1 MVTIKHTRWL
11 KLTGMVWLPWSAL
24 IADWASVWFVNL
36 TNAQPTKKSMYKI
49 KQTNG
54 LKTDKSIYYTKNV
67 YWIPPFLWDH
77 HSWCQMGTTLP
88 PPLYEV
94 ITLDGDKP
102 LLRGH
107 HSWWRH
113 LVECYHLSSPKIW
126 SDKIDGLWWE
136 GAYKET
142 TLYAKTWT
150 MNIFLCKIFISLRK

>member
-1 MVTIKHTRWL
+1 VTETHRHG
-11 KLTGMVWLPWSAL
+11 LT
-24 IADWASVWFVNL
+24 SVEC
-36 TNAQPTKKSMYKI
+36 TNSRLGLCVIRKFDKCTTYKKIHVQNK
-49 KQTNG
+49 TNEWV
-54 LKTDKSIYYTKNV
+54 KTDKSIHYTKNV

-77 HSWCQMGTTLP
+77 HSWCQMGTTP
-88 PPLYEV
+88 STYEV

-113 LVECYHLSSPKIW
+113 LVECYHLSSPAIW

-142 TLYAKTWT
+142 TLYVKTWT